1 MSSLRKRWDKIKE
14 GFKLA
19 FAVGYEEEITKEE
32 EQLLEKIAKKIVK
45 RRLSVPVIMILETFR
60 PAGYISMQYLAFL
73 EPYIKAIINIKEIDI
88 FRKAIE
94 KRKGIELLIKKI
106 EFFESEM
113 KLKTKELNNKDN
125 WKEVGNG
132 K

>member
-1 MSSLRKRWDKIKE
+1 MSSLRKKWGKIKK
-14 GFKLA
+14 GFKQA

-32 EQLLEKIAKKIVK
+32 EQLLEKIARKIVK
-45 RRLSVPVIMILETFR
+45 RRLSVPVIMILETFK

-73 EPYIKAIINIKEIDI
+73 EPYIKAIINVKEIGT

-106 EFFESEM
+106 EFFENEM
-113 KLKTKELNNKDN
+113 KLKSKELNNKDN
-125 WKEVGNG
+125 REEVSNG
-132 K
+132 Q